1 MLEFFAAGGEGCLV
15 SQPLYY
21 WRQAFGTLSRN
32 WTTSSGGAWRYDFL
46 SGVRASTEVL
56 NALPDMAGPELVKML
71 RHRIRAFH
79 HLHWLQQINRQR
91 SDGASLVKIGGL
103 LAMHP
108 SIWPLIVR
116 RVIRRSGTPRDH
128 NSLSRIT

>member
-1 MLEFFAAGGEGCLV
+1 M
-15 SQPLYY
+15 
-21 WRQAFGTLSRN
+21 
-32 WTTSSGGAWRYDFL
+32 
-46 SGVRASTEVL
+46 L

-116 RVIRRSGTPRDH
+116 RVIGALEHRAITIVCRVLLERSSVHLTPPLR
-128 NSLSRIT
+128 